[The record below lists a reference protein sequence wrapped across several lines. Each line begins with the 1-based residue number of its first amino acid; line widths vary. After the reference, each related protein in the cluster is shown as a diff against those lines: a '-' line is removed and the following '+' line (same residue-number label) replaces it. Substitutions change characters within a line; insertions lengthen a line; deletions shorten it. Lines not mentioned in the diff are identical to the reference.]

1 MFSTLWN
8 TGFIDQFFFLADFY
22 GPWGT
27 APHPPPPPLHW
38 YLYSNQIWLTYR
50 AIIFMVYYKSSITI
64 NRPIKTSYLCCT
76 IARSKPSD
84 GSALPKPAAALFNVT
99 QYFSANRPRN
109 RIMRSCIHA
118 QAPCSGLLIW
128 HYDLDYA
135 RFIRDWKYRKNKTCG
150 YVQDNDVRTDVSVA
164 CQVSN

>member
-1 MFSTLWN
+1 MIISKKYHFCSLNFGYVLYTVKYR
-8 TGFIDQFFFLADFY
+8 IHRPFFFPGGLLR
-22 GPWGT
+22 PVRHR
-27 APHPPPPPLHW
+27 PPIPPPPPLHW

-118 QAPCSGLLIW
+118 QAPCSGLL
-128 HYDLDYA
+128 
-135 RFIRDWKYRKNKTCG
+135 T
-150 YVQDNDVRTDVSVA
+150 
-164 CQVSN
+164 